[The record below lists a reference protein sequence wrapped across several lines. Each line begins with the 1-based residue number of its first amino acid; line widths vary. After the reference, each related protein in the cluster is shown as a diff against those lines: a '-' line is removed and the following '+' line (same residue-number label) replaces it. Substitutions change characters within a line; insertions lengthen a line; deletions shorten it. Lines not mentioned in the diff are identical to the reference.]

1 MTIHQEALIDATPLD
16 VYAYLTDGETF
27 AAATG
32 KAARLEARAGSA
44 FSLFDGRV
52 EGRQIELVAGERV
65 VQAWRFGDA
74 HPDAWDSGVYSIVRF
89 TLTAEGD
96 RTRFVVDHDA
106 IPPEW
111 HEHLETGYPIFYQE
125 PMARYFAERS
135 AGTTS
140 LATSSS
146 WRGSSPSGHR

>member
-1 MTIHQEALIDATPLD
+1 MTIHQEALIDATPLE
-16 VYAYLTDGETF
+16 VFAYLTDGETF

-32 KAARLEARAGSA
+32 KAARVKAWAGSA

-52 EGRQIELVAGERV
+52 EGRQIELVPGQRV

-74 HPDAWDSGVYSIVRF
+74 HPDVWDDGVYSIVRF
-89 TLTAEGD
+89 TLTPEGD

-106 IPPEW
+106 VPAEW

-135 AGTTS
+135 AGATS
-140 LATSSS
+140 LAISSS

>member
-1 MTIHQEALIDATPLD
+1 MSIHQAALIDTTPLR
-16 VYAYLTDGETF
+16 VYAFLTDGGMF

-32 KAARLEARAGSA
+32 MAARIEARPGTT

-52 EGRQIELVAGERV
+52 EGRQVELVPAERV

-74 HPDAWDSGVYSIVRF
+74 HPDVWDPGVYSIVRF

-106 IPPEW
+106 IPAAW
-111 HEHLETGYPIFYQE
+111 REHIETGYPVFYQE
-125 PMARYFAERS
+125 PKTRYFA
-135 AGTTS
+135 GVD
-140 LATSSS
+140 
-146 WRGSSPSGHR
+146 

>member
-1 MTIHQEALIDATPLD
+1 MSIHQEALIDATPLE

-32 KAARLEARAGSA
+32 KAARLETCAGSA

-52 EGRQIELVAGERV
+52 EGRQIELVPGERV

-74 HPDAWDSGVYSIVRF
+74 HPDVWDPGVYSIVRF
-89 TLTAEGD
+89 TLTADGD

-106 IPPEW
+106 IPAEW
-111 HEHLETGYPIFYQE
+111 HEHIETGYPIFYQE
-125 PMARYFAERS
+125 PMTRYFAERS
-135 AGTTS
+135 AG
-140 LATSSS
+140 
-146 WRGSSPSGHR
+146 